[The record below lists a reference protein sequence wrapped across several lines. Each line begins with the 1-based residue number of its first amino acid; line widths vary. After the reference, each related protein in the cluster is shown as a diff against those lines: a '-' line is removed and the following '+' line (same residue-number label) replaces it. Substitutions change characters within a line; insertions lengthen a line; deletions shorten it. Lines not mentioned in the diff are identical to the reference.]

1 MRINMNLQKKHY
13 YLIGIWFIIN
23 LIQAAIT
30 GLHWDESYYWMYSQ
44 TPAWGYFD
52 HPPMVAFFI
61 RAGYFIFQNELGV
74 RLMFVVVSTITFAIV
89 LNELNERKDFF
100 FLVIFILS
108 FPLIHTHI
116 AGFIAIPD
124 IPLVLFTML
133 FLILYRKFIIRPGVG
148 LSVLLALC
156 LAAMI
161 YSKYHA
167 FLIIGFTVLSNLKL
181 LRNKYFW
188 LTALLTLVFLAP
200 HIWWQIDNGL
210 PTFKYHLI
218 SRTKPLRMKY
228 FYNHIMNQ
236 VLMAGPLTG
245 VLVIWKFTKVKIQDQ
260 FSRTLVFNIIGFFFI
275 FVLLSFKNRIE
286 AHWTAAVIPMLMML
300 TYPMIKE
307 DKKAKRWFTRLA
319 LPIVVLMILARIY
332 LSVDAIPNF
341 GDIKITFYRREA
353 VAKEIKQLAQGKKV
367 GFFNNYAAASN
378 YTFYTGDTAILLST
392 PQYRYCQYDLWNE
405 EKYAHGEPVF
415 AVTPGRMNTTNQ
427 REWITGEES
436 GTLNI
441 EEFQPLTGIILSHNQ
456 ISQQN
461 NKLLVKVTLSNKTSS
476 TVYTDHVSQPVLV
489 VMQEGKEITATLL
502 KYADKSAIKP
512 GEHAIITI
520 QVPVTLFDEDKPFVI
535 YTRSKENIRG
545 ELLAINPE

>member
-1 MRINMNLQKKHY
+1 MNLQKKHY
-13 YLIGIWFIIN
+13 YLIGIWLFIN
-23 LIQAAIT
+23 LIQSAIT
-30 GLHWDESYYWMYSQ
+30 GLHWDESYYWMYSE

-52 HPPMVAFFI
+52 HPPMVAFLI
-61 RAGYFIFQNELGV
+61 RAGYFLFQNELGV
-74 RLMFVVVSTITFAIV
+74 RLMFALVSTLTFAII
-89 LNELNERKDFF
+89 LNELNEKKDFF
-100 FLVIFILS
+100 FMTIFVLS

-133 FLILYRKFIIRPGVG
+133 FLVLYRKFLIKPGSA
-148 LSVLLALC
+148 LSVLLAVC

-188 LTALLTLVFLAP
+188 LTALLTLVFLSP

-228 FYNHIMNQ
+228 FYNHLLNQ
-236 VLMAGPLTG
+236 LLMAGPLTG
-245 VLVIWKFTKVKIQDQ
+245 IIVIWKFTRVKIKEQ
-260 FSRTLVFNIIGFFFI
+260 FTRTLIFNIVGFFFI
-275 FVLLSFKNRIE
+275 FVVLSFKNRIE
-286 AHWTAAVIPMLMML
+286 AHWTAAIIPMLMMV
-300 TYPMIKE
+300 TYPLIKA
-307 DKKAKRWFTRLA
+307 DTKAKHWFVRLA

-332 LSVDAIPNF
+332 LSVDAIPNI

-392 PQYRYCQYDLWNE
+392 PLYRYCQYDIWNE
-405 EKYAHGEPVF
+405 EEFANEEPVF
-415 AVTPGRMNTTNQ
+415 AVTPGRMNTKNL
-427 REWITGEES
+427 REFVTGEIA
-436 GTLNI
+436 GTLKI
-441 EEFQPLTGIILSHNQ
+441 EEFQPLTGLEITCNQ
-456 ISQQN
+456 ITKQN
-461 NKLLVKVTLSNKTSS
+461 NILILQVILFNSTSRNIFTNHLSK
-476 TVYTDHVSQPVLV
+476 PVLALI
-489 VMQEGKEITATLL
+489 QEGKEITSVLL
-502 KYADKSAIKP
+502 DQSDKTVILP
-512 GEHAIITI
+512 GEKANLTI
-520 QVPVTLFDEDKPFVI
+520 QVPVTLFEESDSFI
-535 YTRSKENIRG
+535 LCTRTKENIRG
-545 ELLAINPE
+545 EAQVVKPEQQ